1 MSVRERLRP
10 VLREWEVLG
19 PPPAKPRQVD
29 HRVLKLPHIVDV
41 VGVRR
46 AGKTYLLY
54 YWARRLMDDGENVIY
69 LNFEDRRIHPLDWDL
84 LEEVERQALL
94 KGRVYLM
101 LDEVQ
106 EFPDWGRWARSL
118 YDRRR
123 GVKLI
128 VTGSTSRILQPET
141 SSLLTGRHITIKLF
155 PLSFPEFMTFKGVSL
170 KGLPEE
176 ESLLMN
182 LFDEY
187 LRWGAFP
194 EVTLIEERD
203 VLLRAYYEDIL
214 YRDLVGRFG
223 IREVQIMESF
233 LKYLLT
239 NVGRPFSIRRAKNF
253 LASYGVRASTRTILK
268 YTGMLEEIFLFFF
281 VQAYGK
287 VKDALRHPRK
297 AYSVDLGLKRVA
309 TAKEDRGAELENLV
323 FLHFKRR
330 GEEIRYWKGS
340 KGEVDLLVLGKYAVQ
355 ITWELAPDNERRE
368 LAPLVECA
376 KKEGVRPLLVTYE
389 QERVI
394 ERENVKI
401 RAIPAYKLLLEGDDA
416 VKGDDED

>member
-1 MSVRERLRP
+1 MSVRERIRP

-19 PPPAKPRQVD
+19 PPPAKPRRVD

-54 YWARRLMDDGENVIY
+54 YWAKRLMDEGENVIY
-69 LNFEDRRIHPLDWDL
+69 LNFEDRRLHPLDWDL
-84 LEEVERQALL
+84 IEEVERQALL
-94 KGRVYLM
+94 KGRTYLM

-106 EFPDWGRWARSL
+106 EFPEWGRWARSL

-123 GVKLI
+123 EVKLI
-128 VTGSTSRILQPET
+128 VTGSTSRILQPEI
-141 SSLLTGRHITIKLF
+141 SSLLTGRHVTLKLF
-155 PLSFPEFMTFKGVSL
+155 PLSFLEFITFKEVQP

-194 EVTLIEERD
+194 EVTLLAEKGL
-203 VLLRAYYEDIL
+203 LLRSYYEDIL
-214 YRDLVGRFG
+214 YRDLVGRFR
-223 IREVQIMESF
+223 IREVQIMENF

-253 LASYGVRASTRTILK
+253 LASYGISASTRTILR

-297 AYSVDLGLKRVA
+297 AYTVDLGLKRVA
-309 TAKEDRGAELENLV
+309 TTKEDRGAELENLM
-323 FLHFKRR
+323 FLHFKRN
-330 GEEIRYWKGS
+330 GEEIRYWKGD
-340 KGEVDLLVLGKYAVQ
+340 KGEVDLLVMGKYAVQ
-355 ITWELAPDNERRE
+355 VTWELTSDNERRE

-376 KKEGVRPLLVTYE
+376 KREGVKPLLVTYE
-389 QERVI
+389 QEDVI
-394 ERENVKI
+394 EREGMKI
-401 RAIPAYKLLLEGDDA
+401 RVIPAYKLLL
-416 VKGDDED
+416 KGHDVLKGGVG